1 MALLVT
7 LVARGRLEFTLLRC
21 VWAVA
26 TMTSSCT
33 CTSARLCCR
42 FKIEFA
48 LLCAFNRI
56 YCRRGQGFSCIRRLL
71 NGRCQLNGLIQCQ
84 ISFEEKFP
92 LYVLIVDTRDKFSHN
107 LSLSVSLNSQY
118 SLRWRNAAT

>member
-7 LVARGRLEFTLLRC
+7 LVARGRLEFTTLRC

-56 YCRRGQGFSCIRRLL
+56 YWG
-71 NGRCQLNGLIQCQ
+71 
-84 ISFEEKFP
+84 
-92 LYVLIVDTRDKFSHN
+92 
-107 LSLSVSLNSQY
+107 SVSLYVAAKNPEI
-118 SLRWRNAAT
+118 LRIQ